1 MSEEQL
7 DQVVRMLTKRL
18 NNKFMAEDIKTTDET
33 SETSAETKTATPAAA
48 AATVKRKKGA
58 KVKVTKG
65 KVYVQSTYN
74 NTIVTITDVSGNV
87 ISWGSAGLV
96 GFKGSKKST
105 PYAAQKTMEDTIQR
119 VKDRGLQ
126 EVDVLVKGIGSGRE
140 SAVRALQSSGLTV
153 LSIKDHTPIPHGGVR
168 PKKVRR
174 V

>member
-1 MSEEQL
+1 M
-7 DQVVRMLTKRL
+7 
-18 NNKFMAEDIKTTDET
+18 EDTKTTTEET
-33 SETSAETKTATPAAA
+33 AAETKAAA
-48 AATVKRKKGA
+48 PATTAKKKKGA

-74 NTIVTITDVSGNV
+74 NTIVTITDIAGNV

-140 SAVRALQSSGLTV
+140 SAVRALQSSGLIV
-153 LSIKDHTPIPHGGVR
+153 LSIKDQTPIPHGGVR

>member
-1 MSEEQL
+1 MEEETQTVANA
-7 DQVVRMLTKRL
+7 DAVADKP
-18 NNKFMAEDIKTTDET
+18 ATTV
-33 SETSAETKTATPAAA
+33 AATP
-48 AATVKRKKGA
+48 KRKKGA
-58 KVKVTKG
+58 KIKVARG
-65 KVYVQSTYN
+65 KVYIQSTYN
-74 NTIVTITDVSGNV
+74 NTIVSITDPLGNV

-126 EVDVLVKGIGSGRE
+126 EVDVFVRGIGSGRE
-140 SAVRALQSSGLTV
+140 SAVRALQGSGLTV
-153 LSIKDHTPIPHGGVR
+153 LSIKDTTPIPHGGVR

>member
-1 MSEEQL
+1 MDEVKDTTEEVK
-7 DQVVRMLTKRL
+7 DAAV
-18 NNKFMAEDIKTTDET
+18 
-33 SETSAETKTATPAAA
+33 PAADA
-48 AATVKRKKGA
+48 KTDATAKAPGKRKKGA
-58 KVKVTKG
+58 KVKVTRG

-74 NTIVTITDVSGNV
+74 NTIISITDPLGNV
-87 ISWGSAGLV
+87 IAWGSAGLA

-105 PYAAQKTMEDTIQR
+105 PYAAQRTMEDTIQR

-126 EVDVLVKGIGSGRE
+126 EIDIFVKGIGSGRE

-153 LSIKDHTPIPHGGVR
+153 LSIKDQTPTPHGGVR